1 MIEIRDIVEP
11 DEFEACIDL
20 QRSVWGFSDPDVVTA
35 PMLATCRQYGGIVK
49 GAFESGHGMLGFVF
63 SFPALLGNRV
73 VQHSHMLAV
82 LENRRDTGLGT
93 GLKVAQLRAAREM
106 GCEVITWTFDPLE
119 SRNAYLNLNKLG
131 VRIRRYY
138 VNLYGESSSSTL
150 HSGLGTDRFLAEWY
164 TEPVFEPTSG
174 RIDLQEALNF
184 PQAISAEVGEG
195 GWPEPLRLKADLES
209 DSLFVEVPADTQ
221 LLKEQNMNL
230 ALAWREATRSV
241 LSKYLQN
248 GYEVMGLAV
257 APADTVPS
265 LRSFYRIERV

>member
-1 MIEIRDIVEP
+1 
-11 DEFEACIDL
+11 
-20 QRSVWGFSDPDVVTA
+20 
-35 PMLATCRQYGGIVK
+35 
-49 GAFESGHGMLGFVF
+49 
-63 SFPALLGNRV
+63 
-73 VQHSHMLAV
+73 
-82 LENRRDTGLGT
+82 
-93 GLKVAQLRAAREM
+93 
-106 GCEVITWTFDPLE
+106 
-119 SRNAYLNLNKLG
+119 
-131 VRIRRYY
+131 
-138 VNLYGESSSSTL
+138 
-150 HSGLGTDRFLAEWY
+150 
-164 TEPVFEPTSG
+164 
-174 RIDLQEALNF
+174 LNF